1 MKIIELT
8 PEIMDQ
14 LFDYQNQTAECNT
27 ESPVMLPPL
36 QQKIE
41 LLKKATGVHGY
52 YDTDDYHNQ
61 SYDNIPDELA
71 PILKNAGL
79 VAIQIASDDNDL
91 GM

>member
-8 PEIMDQ
+8 PELMDQ
-14 LFDYQNQTAECNT
+14 LFDYSGRTEECNS

-41 LLKKATGVHGY
+41 LLKKVSGVHGY
-52 YDTDDYHNQ
+52 YDTDDEPIQ
-61 SYDNIPDELA
+61 SRSAISDELA

-79 VAIQIASDDNDL
+79 VAIQIASEDNDL
-91 GM
+91 GI